1 MNSVTY
7 TSIFQGFDEL
17 GTFKMRKDVSVGQ
30 NTRVDGQNL
39 PENMV
44 VELTNA
50 NIGVPGQSR
59 AVPGATQI
67 DEIDGVDKCLTL
79 IGFEPDG
86 GVNSLRGV
94 FVSGTTSFIS
104 EWAGSGVFAPI
115 SGSVNLVTTSGATA
129 LKVFKTGGDGH
140 VTLFGSLTTN
150 WFEIE
155 QDGTVNDLGDT
166 AGTGSD
172 SPPKSNVATFYN
184 DRMWI
189 LRNNKLYYSDAL
201 PSDYSSAFSTTTQ
214 TYNMTVG
221 AERFLIG
228 IRERGLICGGK
239 DIIRYVNPSTTPA
252 ATDSYGVLVEIGCEA
267 GNTAKVVGDDILY
280 LAKDGVRGIFKTQYD
295 TLQYGSSLPLSYPLK
310 DDFDIINWAHI
321 DKACAIYFDNKYFI
335 ALPTNSSEYN
345 NVVWIYFP
353 ATQGWVT
360 ISGLNVGA
368 FATMKVAGKDK
379 LYATSPTDGAVVQM
393 WTGTTFNG
401 TNITYTERGRYE
413 DLDAQFQKKTGGE
426 LHFKVKA
433 TGEYTVN
440 FYLST
445 DESDFTKVG
454 ELTTESRLVNFA
466 NWKLPMLFQD
476 AGTYTKRINFNST
489 GRWFTAQYKIECTG
503 AIGDDLVILERGIR
517 GIIEEYLPNE
527 ES

>member
-1 MNSVTY
+1 
-7 TSIFQGFDEL
+7 
-17 GTFKMRKDVSVGQ
+17 MRKDVSVGQ

-44 VELTNA
+44 IELTNA
-50 NIGVPGQSR
+50 NISVPGQSR
-59 AVPGATQI
+59 VVPGTTQI
-67 DEIDGVDKCLTL
+67 GVISGVDKCLTL
-79 IGFEPDG
+79 LGFEPDG
-86 GVNSLRGV
+86 GTNELRGV
-94 FVSGTTSFIS
+94 FVSGTDSFIS
-104 EWAGSGVFAPI
+104 KWNGSGTFAPI
-115 SGSVNLVTTSGATA
+115 SGSVNLVTTSGAAA

-140 VTLFGSLTTN
+140 VSLFGCPTKK
-150 WFEIE
+150 WAEIE
-155 QDGTVNDLGDT
+155 QDGTVNDLGET

-184 DRMWI
+184 DRMWV
-189 LRNNKLYYSDAL
+189 LKDNKLYYSDAL
-201 PSDYSSAFSTTTQ
+201 PSSYANSFSTTQ
-214 TYNMTVG
+214 QVYNMAVG
-221 AERFLIG
+221 SERFLIG

-252 ATDSYGVLVEIGCEA
+252 ATDPYGVLVEIGCEA
-267 GNTAKVVGDDILY
+267 GKTAQVVGDDILY

-321 DKACAIYFDNKYFI
+321 DKACAVYFDNKYFI
-335 ALPTNSSEYN
+335 ALPTASSEYN
-345 NVVWIYFP
+345 NSVWIYFP

-368 FATMKVAGKDK
+368 FATMKVAGKDR
-379 LYATSPTDGAVVQM
+379 LYATSPTDGTVVQV
-393 WTGTTFNG
+393 WNGSTFNG
-401 TNITYTERGRYE
+401 TDITYTERGRYE
-413 DLDAQFQKKTGGE
+413 DLGALFQKKTGGE
-426 LHFKVKA
+426 LHFKVKSL
-433 TGEYTVN
+433 GEYTIN
-440 FYLST
+440 FYLSI
-445 DESDFTKVG
+445 DESDWEKVG
-454 ELTTESRLVNFA
+454 TLITESRLVNFQ
-466 NWKLPMLFQD
+466 NWTLPMLFQD
-476 AGTYTKRINFNST
+476 AGTYTKRINFNSH